1 MSENE
6 NTGTT
11 IPRFSEILGFADDSD
26 LNEHL
31 RELRAEAFAYGF
43 NLDLRV
49 FPGAIQPSKKAELCA
64 GITPAPKR
72 AQEILHE
79 LLTKHYLNLCDAVNA
94 ERRRRGQKPTGD
106 AVKLAKFKADFD
118 KAYYGKL
125 RHSEKARKIV
135 DLLRAWHGREIVARW
150 LKVEDQFED
159 RVRVVLVAPLVN
171 AVRVLDTDF
180 FKLLAQAANMLSRRI
195 YDSKD
200 KTIGTGD
207 TSRDKRILEYAVE
220 IAGTS
225 MHTPHEINVV
235 FDPGFPNLPEE
246 VQHAKDDDLHDRLHE
261 LGPVP
266 HRDEPRGRG
275 SPNYGKYV
283 NLPPKRRKKGKY

>member
-1 MSENE
+1 MREND
-6 NTGTT
+6 NTDPT
-11 IPRFSEILGFADDSD
+11 IPRFSEMFRFADDSD
-26 LNEHL
+26 PNEHL

-43 NLDLRV
+43 NLDLRIHSN
-49 FPGAIQPSKKAELCA
+49 GIRPSEQNDV
-64 GITPAPKR
+64 PPVPKR
-72 AQEILHE
+72 AQEILRE
-79 LLTKHYLNLCDAVNA
+79 LETKHYQRLVEALNA
-94 ERRRRGQKPTGD
+94 ERRARGEKPLGD
-106 AVKLAKFKADFD
+106 RVTLAKRQADFE

-125 RHSEKARKIV
+125 RHSEKARRIV

-159 RVRVVLVAPLVN
+159 RVRVALVAPLVN
-171 AVRVLDTDF
+171 AARVLDTDF

>member
-1 MSENE
+1 MSESTT
-6 NTGTT
+6 TGSS
-11 IPRFSEILGFADDSD
+11 IPRFSEMFRFADDSD

-43 NLDLRV
+43 NLDLRI
-49 FPGAIQPSKKAELCA
+49 FPGAIPPSKKAELGA
-64 GITPAPKR
+64 GITPLPKR
-72 AQEILHE
+72 AREILQE
-79 LLTKHYLNLCDAVNA
+79 LTTKHYLNLCDAVNA
-94 ERRRRGQKPTGD
+94 ERRGRGQKPTGD

-135 DLLRAWHGREIVARW
+135 DLLRAWHSREIVAQW
-150 LKVEDQFED
+150 LKIEDQFED
-159 RVRVVLVAPLVN
+159 RVRVALVAPLVN
-171 AVRVLDTDF
+171 AVRVLDADF
-180 FKLLAQAANMLSRRI
+180 FKLLAQAVNMLSKRI
-195 YDSKD
+195 YSSKD

-207 TSRDKRILEYAVE
+207 TFRDKRILEYAVE
-220 IAGTS
+220 IAGTPT
-225 MHTPHEINVV
+225 HTPHEINVL

-246 VQHAKDDDLHDRLHE
+246 VQQAKDDDLHDRLHE

-266 HRDEPRGRG
+266 HRDEPRGKA

-283 NLPPKRRKKGKY
+283 NLPPKRRKKGKF